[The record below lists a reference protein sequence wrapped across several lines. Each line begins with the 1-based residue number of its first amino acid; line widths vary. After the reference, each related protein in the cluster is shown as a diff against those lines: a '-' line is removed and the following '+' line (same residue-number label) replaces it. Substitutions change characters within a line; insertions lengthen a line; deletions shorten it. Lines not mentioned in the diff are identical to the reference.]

1 MLDHRLKKHEPEERL
16 PPDLDEHYEILSEYR
31 AGDERR
37 PIIPLLLKFLR
48 ERALLKYILFLSF
61 ILNIVFSIILLLNV
75 IAAISL
81 ASAQSNVTGMIANN
95 TSGFVK
101 TKVISSVG
109 GVKVVELTFST
120 GIDALDS
127 LIWVRKAYAA
137 VGAG

>member
-81 ASAQSNVTGMIANN
+81 ASAQSSVTGMIANN

-120 GIDALDS
+120 GIGALDS